1 MTAFQ
6 TFRRSARI
14 ASLEISEIVQI
25 TERAASLRA
34 EGVDIVALST
44 GEPDFPTPPHVIEA
58 AHQAALAGRTKYPAT
73 LGTPELRDLVA
84 SQNGVGRANVIVSTG
99 AKQVLANAMLASLDP
114 GDEVVMPAPYW
125 TSYSDIVALAGG
137 APIVVP
143 CTMERGFR
151 ITPERLDAA
160 ITPRTRWVMLNSP
173 SNPTGAIYS
182 RDELRALA
190 GVLERHPHVMV
201 LVDEIYD
208 HLSFTDFASMREV
221 VPELSG
227 RMLIVNGVS
236 KAYAMTGWR
245 IGWGI
250 GPADMISA
258 LGAVQ
263 GQITSGASSISQA
276 AAVAALS
283 GPQELLAE
291 RLAILKA
298 RRDLVVSRLNAMP
311 GITCAVPDG
320 AFYVFPDVTGAM
332 AAKGHATC
340 AEFCTA
346 LLETQ
351 GLALVPGRAFGLPGH
366 LRLSFAY
373 SQASL
378 EAGLDRLEQF
388 LSRPPEP
395 AGEKSPVAESFS

>member
-1 MTAFQ
+1 MTASQ
-6 TFRRSARI
+6 AFRRSARI

-34 EGVDIVALST
+34 EGADIVALST
-44 GEPDFPTPPHVIEA
+44 GEPDFPTPPHVVEA

-73 LGTPELRDLVA
+73 LGTPELRDLIA

-137 APIVVP
+137 NPVVVP
-143 CTMERGFR
+143 CTMEAGFR

-190 GVLERHPHVMV
+190 GVLKRHPHVMV

-221 VPELSG
+221 VPELSD

-250 GPADMISA
+250 GPTDMIAA

-291 RLAILKA
+291 RLAILRD

-311 GITCAVPDG
+311 GITCPVPDG

-332 AAKGHATC
+332 AAKGLATC
-340 AEFCTA
+340 AEFCTS

-373 SQASL
+373 SQANL
-378 EAGLDRLEQF
+378 EAGLDRLERF

-395 AGEKSPVAESFS
+395 AGEESPVAESCS

>member
-1 MTAFQ
+1 MTASQ
-6 TFRRSARI
+6 AFRRSARI

-34 EGVDIVALST
+34 EGADIVALST
-44 GEPDFPTPPHVIEA
+44 GEPDFPTPSHVVEA

-73 LGTPELRDLVA
+73 LGTPELRDLIA

-137 APIVVP
+137 APVVVP
-143 CTMERGFR
+143 CTMETGFR

-182 RDELRALA
+182 RDELRSLA
-190 GVLERHPHVMV
+190 GVLQRHPHVMV

-221 VPELSG
+221 VPELSD

-250 GPADMISA
+250 GPADMIFA

-263 GQITSGASSISQA
+263 GQITSGASAISQA

-291 RLAILKA
+291 RLAILKT

-311 GITCAVPDG
+311 GITCPVPDG

-332 AAKGHATC
+332 AAKGLATC

-373 SQASL
+373 SQANL
-378 EAGLDRLEQF
+378 EAGLDRLERF

-395 AGEKSPVAESFS
+395 AGEERPVAESFS